1 VVLCMNPRMRDVFG
15 IFYVH
20 ADAEEIC
27 HCMMRRVGEYKSS
40 LINDIQIH
48 CLYAFKKI
56 GKKERTI

>member
-1 VVLCMNPRMRDVFG
+1 MVLCMNPRMRDVFG

-27 HCMMRRVGEYKSS
+27 HCMVRRVGEYKSS

-48 CLYAFKKI
+48 CLYAFKKM
-56 GKKERTI
+56 